1 MNKED
6 IAYRV
11 EQYLNGEIESADI
24 YLEKPENAKE
34 QFFYNTIKRLIRA
47 YKLYSDD
54 MKYKNDFILALRD
67 YMIVFDD
74 NFSWNK
80 DDLLKDNSFGI
91 IFDGIE
97 KKYFATYD
105 LPQGI
110 NDFFVRSAFLKD
122 VDDFSQKTEANL
134 ITDPYIYRL
143 TGYTQFKS
151 LDQKLGVYGA
161 LNTPDGYTTM
171 ISLPTGGGK
180 SMVTQTLSYQKEG
193 LTIVVVPTVSLALD
207 QERVTKEI
215 IKRTGNEEE
224 IFSYSSGVAVGPI
237 LKAIEDKKARIL
249 FISPEALMENSSFV
263 ETIKKANKSRYLK
276 NIVID
281 EAHIVVDWGA
291 GFRVDYQ
298 CLEAWRNMLLM
309 SNPALRTFL
318 LSATFED
325 KCVEILK
332 NFFEIDGKWIEIRCD
347 ALRHEPR
354 YCIVRS
360 KSNAEKEKSVIEM
373 IKKLPHPTIIYVARP
388 SEAEHYKKMLADEGI
403 YNVETFTGLTSGPQR
418 RQLINEWV
426 DDKFE
431 IMVAT
436 SAFGVGVDKAD
447 VRTVIHTYIPQ
458 NANTYYQELGRG
470 GRDRLPCLSVMCLH
484 PEDVT
489 IGRDRITKK
498 VLTSEKIL
506 GRWDSLYNNEKSK
519 RFSNNRVYID
529 TSIKP
534 NYADK
539 DEFDDTPTSDADMNW
554 NVYVLLFLRRHN
566 LIDILEVTIKSGHYM
581 ILIEIVDDRLRT
593 NDQVLKDYIDEIRE
607 VEWAYYSDS
616 YNLICNAVRN
626 NCMDCIS
633 ELFTGT
639 YSKVYEFCAGCNAH
653 KNPIIG
659 DIPKFPLKSR
669 IEEPLR
675 ALNEEQISVFSS
687 TPEALIMSKEY
698 EMAEILRKLIDK
710 GASVVILPDGFSQN
724 DQLLKMSTDNSIMMI
739 GLEEAFQLI
748 KRKAFFYL
756 SGLVVVIYPSEEK
769 EIGEQYTVIRN
780 NLCDRSSTKVIHI
793 IEKDAYV
800 AEAGKYITELVDG
813 PMLQA
818 KVVFA

>member
-215 IKRTGNEEE
+215 IRRTGNEEE
-224 IFSYSSGVAVGPI
+224 IFSYSSGVAAGPI

-281 EAHIVVDWGA
+281 EA
-291 GFRVDYQ
+291 
-298 CLEAWRNMLLM
+298 
-309 SNPALRTFL
+309 
-318 LSATFED
+318 
-325 KCVEILK
+325 
-332 NFFEIDGKWIEIRCD
+332 
-347 ALRHEPR
+347 
-354 YCIVRS
+354 
-360 KSNAEKEKSVIEM
+360 
-373 IKKLPHPTIIYVARP
+373 
-388 SEAEHYKKMLADEGI
+388 
-403 YNVETFTGLTSGPQR
+403 
-418 RQLINEWV
+418 QLW
-426 DDKFE
+426 
-431 IMVAT
+431 
-436 SAFGVGVDKAD
+436 
-447 VRTVIHTYIPQ
+447 
-458 NANTYYQELGRG
+458 
-470 GRDRLPCLSVMCLH
+470 
-484 PEDVT
+484 
-489 IGRDRITKK
+489 
-498 VLTSEKIL
+498 
-506 GRWDSLYNNEKSK
+506 
-519 RFSNNRVYID
+519 
-529 TSIKP
+529 
-534 NYADK
+534 
-539 DEFDDTPTSDADMNW
+539 
-554 NVYVLLFLRRHN
+554 
-566 LIDILEVTIKSGHYM
+566 
-581 ILIEIVDDRLRT
+581 
-593 NDQVLKDYIDEIRE
+593 
-607 VEWAYYSDS
+607 
-616 YNLICNAVRN
+616 
-626 NCMDCIS
+626 
-633 ELFTGT
+633 
-639 YSKVYEFCAGCNAH
+639 
-653 KNPIIG
+653 
-659 DIPKFPLKSR
+659 
-669 IEEPLR
+669 
-675 ALNEEQISVFSS
+675 
-687 TPEALIMSKEY
+687 
-698 EMAEILRKLIDK
+698 
-710 GASVVILPDGFSQN
+710 
-724 DQLLKMSTDNSIMMI
+724 
-739 GLEEAFQLI
+739 
-748 KRKAFFYL
+748 
-756 SGLVVVIYPSEEK
+756 
-769 EIGEQYTVIRN
+769 
-780 NLCDRSSTKVIHI
+780 
-793 IEKDAYV
+793 
-800 AEAGKYITELVDG
+800 
-813 PMLQA
+813 
-818 KVVFA
+818 